1 MEQIRRVNEI
11 LGHGGSFSVAQSR
24 FIRHQLIDQFSG
36 MRQQDFILITTCKL
50 VSAADM
56 NSPRHF
62 ILCGQV
68 SLPKSKPSKL

>member
-1 MEQIRRVNEI
+1 
-11 LGHGGSFSVAQSR
+11 
-24 FIRHQLIDQFSG
+24 

-62 ILCGQV
+62 ILYWAGLASQKQAEQV
-68 SLPKSKPSKL
+68 VEICPSLKPWWTAYT

>member
-1 MEQIRRVNEI
+1 
-11 LGHGGSFSVAQSR
+11 VAQSR
-24 FIRHQLIDQFSG
+24 FIPHQLIDQFSG

-68 SLPKSKPSKL
+68 SLPKSKAEQVVGEFAKV